1 MYSLKKHSVTKKPYT
16 GSHSC
21 SKPQKNPLVHSQQQK
36 PNYTQI
42 NTSQY
47 HSLNKSQGHS
57 IHNRKPSL
65 SISTTSPS
73 ITKQISSKKNV
84 LNHNRSF
91 SINQSLN
98 NSRVNPVTNLNMT
111 TTGNCSMNLNKRK
124 KILNVNVNNDLMFTE
139 STFKEKKKQEPM
151 KLYNDSSALINE
163 TEINYLSNVMN
174 ELEKKLSYNLSQIK
188 NNSKSMKYNTL
199 KGIFEELIKA
209 FPNEQQKLLIKLL
222 KGYHEV
228 VFAFANENKALKE
241 ANEIKQ
247 NTFLSLDKEQIELRR
262 TIKEKDKE
270 IELLKQKLK
279 EKSPSEQI
287 ISKSTNESIMVSSNG
302 KEQLSDCKKDE
313 KNKIE
318 MLNENNIEDLDAL
331 YFFDKVKMNSDS
343 REQNVPMLNFRFEEP
358 KKKKSINKN
367 ISKNHSMNNI
377 KFGKVFK

>member
-1 MYSLKKHSVTKKPYT
+1 MYSLKKKKN
-16 GSHSC
+16 SNSC
-21 SKPQKNPLVHSQQQK
+21 SKSQKNNLLHSHQQK
-36 PNYTQI
+36 ANYTQL

-57 IHNRKPSL
+57 SIHNRKPSL
-65 SISTTSPS
+65 SINTSSPS
-73 ITKQISSKKNV
+73 ITKQITSKKNV

-98 NSRVNPVTNLNMT
+98 NSRVNPVSNLNLT
-111 TTGNCSMNLNKRK
+111 TAGNCCTNLNKRK
-124 KILNVNVNNDLMFTE
+124 KILTVNVNNDLMFTE
-139 STFKEKKKQEPM
+139 SGFKEKKKNEPL

-174 ELEKKLSYNLSQIK
+174 ELDKNLSFNLSQIK
-188 NNSKSMKYNTL
+188 NNSKSLKYNTL
-199 KGIFEELIKA
+199 KSTFEQLIKA

-228 VFAFANENKALKE
+228 VFAFANENKSLKE
-241 ANEIKQ
+241 ANEIKH
-247 NTFLSLDKEQIELRR
+247 NTLLSIDKEQIELRK

-279 EKSPSEQI
+279 EKSEQI

-313 KNKIE
+313 TDKIE
-318 MLNENNIEDLDAL
+318 IYNKNNIEDLDAL
-331 YFFDKVKMNSDS
+331 YFFDKVKMNSDNS
-343 REQNVPMLNFRFEEP
+343 EQNVPMLNFRFEET
-358 KKKKSINKN
+358 KKKKSINKK
-367 ISKNHSMNNI
+367 ISNNHSMNNI
-377 KFGKVFK
+377 KFSKVFK